1 MNKENLVKNIG
12 KIFLIFLLFNYSW
25 MFQLIPVMLFNL
37 NVEKLSDSTQVL
49 LSGFSSLVLAIVLFF
64 IFRKDIISEFKKFKN
79 KFWDNFDIG
88 VKHYFI
94 GLVLM
99 IGSNILIN
107 NLFGG
112 DGANNE
118 DAVQS
123 MITTLP
129 WMMLI
134 TAGFLAPW
142 SEELIF
148 RKNIRN
154 IFKNKWFYATI
165 SGLLFGF
172 AHVVGQ
178 TNNFVDWLFI
188 IPYGSLGFFFA
199 TSYYDTDT
207 IFTPIMFHMLHN
219 VVLILTSIF

>member
-1 MNKENLVKNIG
+1 MNKKNLIENIG
-12 KIFLIFLLFNYSW
+12 KAFLIFLLFNYSW
-25 MFQLIPVMLFNL
+25 LFQLIPVLLFNINL
-37 NVEKLSDSTQVL
+37 DKVSDTTQVL
-49 LSGFSSLVLAIVLFF
+49 LSGFSSIVLAVILFF
-64 IFRKDIISEFKKFKN
+64 IFRKDIIKEFNKFRK

-88 VKHYFI
+88 IKNYFI
-94 GLVLM
+94 GLVIM
-99 IGSNILIN
+99 IVSNILIN
-107 NLFGG
+107 KVFGG
-112 DGANNE
+112 AGANNE
-118 DAVQS
+118 EAVQG

-129 WMMLI
+129 WAMLI

-154 IFKNKWFYATI
+154 IFKNKWFYASV
-165 SGLLFGF
+165 SGLLFGL
-172 AHVVGQ
+172 AHVLGQ

-207 IFTPIMFHMLHN
+207 IFTPIFFHMIHN
-219 VVLILTSIF
+219 IVLILSSIF

>member
-1 MNKENLVKNIG
+1 MNKENLLKNIG

-25 MFQLIPVMLFNL
+25 IFQLMPVMLFNL

-49 LSGFSSLVLAIVLFF
+49 LSGFSSLVLAIILFF
-64 IFRKDIISEFKKFKN
+64 IFRKDIAKEFKKFKS

-88 VKHYFI
+88 LKHYFV
-94 GLVLM
+94 GLTIM
-99 IGSNILIN
+99 IVSNILIN

-118 DAVQS
+118 EAVQG

-129 WMMLI
+129 WVMLI

-148 RKNIRN
+148 RKNIRS
-154 IFKNKWFYATI
+154 IFNNKWFYATA
-165 SGLLFGF
+165 SGLLFGL

-178 TNNFVDWLFI
+178 TNNFVDWLFV

-207 IFTPIMFHMLHN
+207 IFTPILFHMLHN
-219 VVLILTSIF
+219 VVLILTSIL